1 MVAADIEVSAGLAR
15 ELLAEQHPDLAG
27 LPLEVVANGWDNV
40 MLRLGPLP
48 DGGHLAL
55 RLPRRDAAAHLID
68 HEQAALPRLAPALR
82 ATGVAIPLP
91 VRTGRPSDR
100 LGFPWSWNIVPWVD
114 GVTAARTAVVGRSAW
129 AERFA
134 NFLVALHV
142 AADDAPPNPFRGIPL
157 AARPDAQDP
166 AAFAARLQ
174 RVPEALH
181 DAATRLWREALAA
194 PAYAGPPVWLHGDPH
209 PGNLVVRESAEG
221 VQELAAVVDFGDV
234 TSGDPASDLA
244 AAWLAF
250 DAEGHARFRAAV
262 DAGARDGRGWDE
274 ATWTRSRAWALMY
287 ATNMLAHPDEHPWL
301 VPIGEHG
308 LRRLLVDDD

>member
-1 MVAADIEVSAGLAR
+1 MVAADIEIDVALAR

-55 RLPRRDAAAHLID
+55 RLPRRDASAHLIE
-68 HEQAALPRLAPALR
+68 HEQAALPRLAPALE
-82 ATGVAIPLP
+82 ATGIAFPLP

-100 LGFPWSWNIVPWVD
+100 LGFPWSWNIVQWVD
-114 GVTAARTAVVGRSAW
+114 GVTASGTDVAGRTAW
-129 AERFA
+129 AADLA

-142 AADDAPPNPFRGIPL
+142 PADDAPVNPFRGIPL

-166 AAFAARLQ
+166 AVFAARLE
-174 RVPEALH
+174 RIPPALH
-181 DAATRLWREALAA
+181 DAATSLWHEALEA

-209 PGNLVVRESAEG
+209 PGNLVVRESAAG
-221 VQELAAVVDFGDV
+221 DQELAAVVDFGDV
-234 TSGDPASDLA
+234 TSGDPASDLG
-244 AAWLAF
+244 AAWLTF
-250 DAEGHARFRAAV
+250 DAEGHGRFRAAV

-287 ATNMLAHPDEHPWL
+287 ATTMLAHPDEHPWL

-308 LRRLLVDDD
+308 LRRLLADGD